1 MKNEAE
7 HRIRCYGF
15 VSYPVFSENSAKND
29 YLCRE
34 VFREKLRLLEVE
46 TVFCGQ
52 AKVFP
57 YPYFGLIFAP
67 KKATDK

>member
-1 MKNEAE
+1 MENEAE
-7 HRIRCYGF
+7 HRIKYYVS

-34 VFREKLRLLEVE
+34 VFQEKLRLFEVE
-46 TVFCGQ
+46 NVFGGWEK
-52 AKVFP
+52 AFP
-57 YPYFGLIFAP
+57 HPYFGLISAP

>member
-7 HRIRCYGF
+7 QRIRYYGF
-15 VSYPVFSENSAKND
+15 VSYPIFSENSAKND

-34 VFREKLRLLEVE
+34 VFQEKLRLLEAGI
-46 TVFCGQ
+46 VFGGR
-52 AKVFP
+52 AKAFP
-57 YPYFGLIFAP
+57 RPYFGLISAP

>member
-7 HRIRCYGF
+7 YRIKYY
-15 VSYPVFSENSAKND
+15 VSVFYPVFSENSAKND

-34 VFREKLRLLEVE
+34 VFRKKLWLLEVRN
-46 TVFCGQ
+46 VFGCR
-52 AKVFP
+52 AKTFP
-57 YPYFGLIFAP
+57 YPYFGLISAP

>member
-7 HRIRCYGF
+7 QRIRYYGF

-34 VFREKLRLLEVE
+34 VFREKLRLLAVE
-46 TVFCGQ
+46 TVFGGR
-52 AKVFP
+52 ADISVPLFRS
-57 YPYFGLIFAP
+57 YFRPEKGNG
-67 KKATDK
+67 